1 MNTVVKVP
9 GNGDLMKANSTA
21 NLPGWSNWIEEFF
34 NRELPSVFAQNFNTG
49 ITLPRVNIT
58 ETADDFLVEM
68 AVPGLQKSDFQI
80 DIEKQVLCISSS
92 LEVSEEQE
100 GENYSRREFGYG
112 SFKRSFTLPETVD
125 DSKIKANYK
134 GGILSIHLPKK
145 EEARKKPARTI
156 TVS

>member
-1 MNTVVKVP
+1 
-9 GNGDLMKANSTA
+9 
-21 NLPGWSNWIEEFF
+21 
-34 NRELPSVFAQNFNTG
+34 
-49 ITLPRVNIT
+49 VNIT
-58 ETADDFLVEM
+58 ETADDYLVEM

>member
-9 GNGDLMKANSTA
+9 GNGDLIKANSTA
-21 NLPGWSNWIEEFF
+21 NLPGWSKWIEEFF

-58 ETADDFLVEM
+58 ETADDYLVEM